1 MVLSLFKSLMRV
13 TDNHLVNVKDSLNA
27 FWKIEILKKVSLLM
41 LIPLSVVLMLQRKLK
56 GNVGIVF

>member
-27 FWKIEILKKVSLLM
+27 FWKIEILKKVSFLM